1 MSEKIYRIGEA
12 AALLDLKAYVLRFWE
27 TEFPQLVPVR
37 TDKGQRLYSEENL
50 ALLRRIKYLLHEQ
63 GLTIEG
69 ARRVLAAEPKA
80 GAQSPE
86 YGVNFTTPVVPVI
99 PNAVQTQ
106 LPSGPELSYTI
117 TQPAPRPENAPG
129 VVQDATVKAA
139 GRDDEFSAI
148 DPSVLEEVIDGLEE
162 VRRMLLPRR

>member
-37 TDKGQRLYSEENL
+37 TDKGQRLYSEENI

-69 ARRVLAAEPKA
+69 ARRVLAA
-80 GAQSPE
+80 GAKSNGQTAE
-86 YGVNFTTPVVPVI
+86 YGANFTAPAAPG
-99 PNAVQTQ
+99 PPAAVQTQ
-106 LPSGPELSYTI
+106 LPSGPELSYTSNQ
-117 TQPAPRPENAPG
+117 TTPPPENAPP
-129 VVQDATVKAA
+129 ATRNTAGAV
-139 GRDDEFSAI
+139 GRDDEFAAI
-148 DPSVLEEVIDGLEE
+148 DPAMLEEVIDGLEE

>member
-69 ARRVLAAEPKA
+69 ARRILAA
-80 GAQSPE
+80 GAKNIAQNLE
-86 YGVNFTTPVVPVI
+86 CGANFSAPPI
-99 PNAVQTQ
+99 PTAVQTQ
-106 LPSGPELSYTI
+106 LPTGSELSYTAI
-117 TQPAPRPENAPG
+117 QTTSLPENAPP
-129 VVQDATVKAA
+129 ATQNAAGAA
-139 GRDDEFSAI
+139 GREDEFSAI
-148 DPSVLEEVIDGLEE
+148 DPLMLEEVIDGLEE

>member
-37 TDKGQRLYSEENL
+37 TDKGQRLYSEGNI

-69 ARRVLAAEPKA
+69 ARRLLASATKDNGQIQAQGAAFPA
-80 GAQSPE
+80 PPAAQS
-86 YGVNFTTPVVPVI
+86 
-99 PNAVQTQ
+99 Q
-106 LPSGPELSYTI
+106 LPSGPELGYS
-117 TQPAPRPENAPG
+117 APETAVPPESAPG
-129 VVQDATVKAA
+129 AA
-139 GRDDEFSAI
+139 SGPAAELSARNGEFAAI
-148 DPSVLEEVIDGLEE
+148 DPAVLAEVIDGLEE
-162 VRRMLLPRR
+162 VRRMLLPR

>member
-69 ARRVLAAEPKA
+69 ARRILAA
-80 GAQSPE
+80 GAKNIAQNLE
-86 YGVNFTTPVVPVI
+86 CGAN
-99 PNAVQTQ
+99 
-106 LPSGPELSYTI
+106 
-117 TQPAPRPENAPG
+117 
-129 VVQDATVKAA
+129 
-139 GRDDEFSAI
+139 FSAPPI
-148 DPSVLEEVIDGLEE
+148 PTARIG
-162 VRRMLLPRR
+162 RRSRGPCGCPP

>member
-37 TDKGQRLYSEENL
+37 TDKGQRLYSEENI

-69 ARRVLAAEPKA
+69 ARRILMAERKHAAQSQERAAAPPAQAALQYQLHSVDEVDYTDPVAEPSPAMTGSEDFTVPRQGDEFGSLDPFVLA
-80 GAQSPE
+80 
-86 YGVNFTTPVVPVI
+86 
-99 PNAVQTQ
+99 
-106 LPSGPELSYTI
+106 
-117 TQPAPRPENAPG
+117 
-129 VVQDATVKAA
+129 
-139 GRDDEFSAI
+139 
-148 DPSVLEEVIDGLEE
+148 EVIDGLEE
-162 VRRMLLPRR
+162 VRRMLLPR